1 MLMEIPNR
9 EGSVIPPVGDES
21 LLPPSLS
28 RFSEQGQEYKHYIIL
43 QSGPL
48 LLSNYHLF

>member
-9 EGSVIPPVGDES
+9 EGSVIPPVDDES
-21 LLPPSLS
+21 LLPPSLL
-28 RFSEQGQEYKHYIIL
+28 RFSEQGQEYKHYL

>member
-1 MLMEIPNR
+1 MLTEIPNR

-28 RFSEQGQEYKHYIIL
+28 RFSEQGQEYKL
-43 QSGPL
+43 T
-48 LLSNYHLF
+48 LFTEWSTSVK